1 MGAAAAAPA
10 AALAAATSAAPSVT
24 FETLATHFPSAGA
37 AIDLLHVDTEGHD
50 ALVVEQALAFAEKTC
65 AFPRHIKFEYLHVP
79 AEQQRAVLQR
89 LAGSGYR
96 CHFKAKDVLCTHH
109 TCVGQGALLW
119 RH

>member
-1 MGAAAAAPA
+1 MRRCSCESLTPW
-10 AALAAATSAAPSVT
+10 ALQVRVPSVT